1 MWRPWP
7 QRGTPHLCRGP
18 TALGC
23 SPPSGPGMPTLPT
36 VTVSPSVLAPGRHSL
51 DHLSPCS
58 WLESPACP
66 SPVST
71 ASETGRARGDKMA
84 GKAVPPGRPGHPC
97 PLPLGQ
103 SPSRPEFKCSHSPE
117 VTFLAPAHVEVPR
130 GCGPALWDGGAGTPQ
145 TQPASAGSPPAISW
159 LVPGPPGATSI
170 EAPTL
175 APRIGCGGRAG
186 GASTLDPKVG
196 DQKDSRSRG
205 GSAGEEAPPPWWEQ
219 LPPCRPRPRAG
230 RGGGNAA
237 VGGGLPLSSRQPVA
251 LAASPWGG
259 GPGEWA
265 SVPHEA

>member
-23 SPPSGPGMPTLPT
+23 SAPSGPGMPTLPT

-103 SPSRPEFKCSHSPE
+103 SPSRSEFKCSHSPE

-130 GCGPALWDGGAGTPQ
+130 GGWARTLGWGGRHPTD
-145 TQPASAGSPPAISW
+145 PASLCRLPSCHFLAGPRPAWCYQHRSPH
-159 LVPGPPGATSI
+159 LGPKNRLRWP
-170 EAPTL
+170 
-175 APRIGCGGRAG
+175 GGRG
-186 GASTLDPKVG
+186 FHP
-196 DQKDSRSRG
+196 
-205 GSAGEEAPPPWWEQ
+205 GS
-219 LPPCRPRPRAG
+219 
-230 RGGGNAA
+230 
-237 VGGGLPLSSRQPVA
+237 
-251 LAASPWGG
+251 
-259 GPGEWA
+259 
-265 SVPHEA
+265 